1 MSYIFILLGILL
13 LIKGGDYLIEGSVVI
28 ARRAKLSPMI
38 IGLTVIGFGTSMPE
52 LCVSAQAAWTGSSG
66 IALGN
71 VAGSNISNIALIL
84 GVTALIHPIPA
95 KPDILRRGMP
105 VFVLALCIIIAVA
118 VNGTIERWMGMTM
131 VGLLIIYLI
140 VEIRRS
146 RKIEAAKRKTV
157 STKVSKNAS
166 SPAEE
171 ISIES
176 TKDASSPAEE
186 ISIESTKDASSSAD
200 VNETDSVNDMPL
212 WKALSVVIL
221 SLAAMVWGSD
231 MLVSGASDIAHTI
244 GDSMGVDPVAMERII
259 GLTIVAV
266 GTSLPELCASVIA
279 ARKGETDMAVGNII
293 GSGIFNIL
301 CVVGVASS
309 ISPIH
314 NSWHP
319 FALDYIVQLG
329 LCLLLWL
336 FLRTNHLLQR
346 WEGAIFT
353 TIYVSYILFVL
364 YSAS

>member
-1 MSYIFILLGILL
+1 M
-13 LIKGGDYLIEGSVVI
+13 
-28 ARRAKLSPMI
+28 
-38 IGLTVIGFGTSMPE
+38 
-52 LCVSAQAAWTGSSG
+52 
-66 IALGN
+66 
-71 VAGSNISNIALIL
+71 
-84 GVTALIHPIPA
+84 
-95 KPDILRRGMP
+95 
-105 VFVLALCIIIAVA
+105 
-118 VNGTIERWMGMTM
+118 
-131 VGLLIIYLI
+131 
-140 VEIRRS
+140 
-146 RKIEAAKRKTV
+146 
-157 STKVSKNAS
+157 
-166 SPAEE
+166 
-171 ISIES
+171 
-176 TKDASSPAEE
+176 
-186 ISIESTKDASSSAD
+186 
-200 VNETDSVNDMPL
+200 TDSVKDMPL

>member
-118 VNGTIERWMGMTM
+118 FNGTIERWMGMTM

-146 RKIEAAKRKTV
+146 RKIEAAKRKTA
-157 STKVSKNAS
+157 STKVS
-166 SPAEE
+166 
-171 ISIES
+171 
-176 TKDASSPAEE
+176 KDASSPAEE

-200 VNETDSVNDMPL
+200 VNETDSVKDMPL

>member
-131 VGLLIIYLI
+131 VSLLIIYLI

-146 RKIEAAKRKTV
+146 RKIEAAKSKTV
-157 STKVSKNAS
+157 STKVSKDAS

-176 TKDASSPAEE
+176 TKDASSPA
-186 ISIESTKDASSSAD
+186 D
-200 VNETDSVNDMPL
+200 VNETDSVKDMPL

>member
-131 VGLLIIYLI
+131 VSLLIIYLI

-146 RKIEAAKRKTV
+146 RKIEAAKRKTA
-157 STKVSKNAS
+157 STKVS
-166 SPAEE
+166 
-171 ISIES
+171 
-176 TKDASSPAEE
+176 KDASSPAEE

-200 VNETDSVNDMPL
+200 VNETDSVKDMPL

>member
-118 VNGTIERWMGMTM
+118 INGTIERWMGMTM

-157 STKVSKNAS
+157 STKAS
-166 SPAEE
+166 
-171 ISIES
+171 
-176 TKDASSPAEE
+176 KDASSPADE

-200 VNETDSVNDMPL
+200 VNETDSVKDMPL

>member
-71 VAGSNISNIALIL
+71 VAGSNIANIALIL

-118 VNGTIERWMGMTM
+118 INGTIERWMGMTM

-146 RKIEAAKRKTV
+146 RKIEAAKRKTA
-157 STKVSKNAS
+157 STKVS
-166 SPAEE
+166 
-171 ISIES
+171 
-176 TKDASSPAEE
+176 KDASSPAEE

-200 VNETDSVNDMPL
+200 VNETDSVKDMPL

>member
-118 VNGTIERWMGMTM
+118 INGTIERWMGMTM

-146 RKIEAAKRKTV
+146 RKIEAAKRKTA
-157 STKVSKNAS
+157 STKVSKDTS

-176 TKDASSPAEE
+176 TKDASSPA
-186 ISIESTKDASSSAD
+186 D
-200 VNETDSVNDMPL
+200 VNETDSVKDMPL

>member
-146 RKIEAAKRKTV
+146 RKIEAAKRKTA
-157 STKVSKNAS
+157 STKVS
-166 SPAEE
+166 
-171 ISIES
+171 
-176 TKDASSPAEE
+176 KDASSPAEE
-186 ISIESTKDASSSAD
+186 ISTESTKDASSPAD
-200 VNETDSVNDMPL
+200 VNVTDSVKDMPL

>member
-118 VNGTIERWMGMTM
+118 INGTIERWMGMTM
-131 VGLLIIYLI
+131 VSLLIIYLI

-146 RKIEAAKRKTV
+146 RKIEAAKRKTA
-157 STKVSKNAS
+157 STKVS
-166 SPAEE
+166 
-171 ISIES
+171 
-176 TKDASSPAEE
+176 KDASSPAEE

-200 VNETDSVNDMPL
+200 VNETDSVKDMPL

>member
-118 VNGTIERWMGMTM
+118 INGTIERWMGMTM

-146 RKIEAAKRKTV
+146 RKIEAAKHKTV
-157 STKVSKNAS
+157 STKVS
-166 SPAEE
+166 
-171 ISIES
+171 
-176 TKDASSPAEE
+176 KDASSPAEE

-200 VNETDSVNDMPL
+200 VNETDSVKDMPL

>member
-118 VNGTIERWMGMTM
+118 INGTIERWMGMTM

-157 STKVSKNAS
+157 STKVSK
-166 SPAEE
+166 
-171 ISIES
+171 
-176 TKDASSPAEE
+176 DASSPAEE
-186 ISIESTKDASSSAD
+186 ISIESTKDTSSPAD
-200 VNETDSVNDMPL
+200 VNETDSVKDMPL

>member
-84 GVTALIHPIPA
+84 GVTVLIHPIPA

-118 VNGTIERWMGMTM
+118 INGTIERWMGMTM

-146 RKIEAAKRKTV
+146 RKIEAAKSKTV
-157 STKVSKNAS
+157 STKVS
-166 SPAEE
+166 
-171 ISIES
+171 
-176 TKDASSPAEE
+176 KDASSPAEE

-200 VNETDSVNDMPL
+200 VNETDSVKDMPL

>member
-146 RKIEAAKRKTV
+146 RKIEAAKSKTV
-157 STKVSKNAS
+157 STKVS
-166 SPAEE
+166 
-171 ISIES
+171 
-176 TKDASSPAEE
+176 KDASSPAEE

-200 VNETDSVNDMPL
+200 VNETDSVKDMPL

>member
-13 LIKGGDYLIEGSVVI
+13 LIKGGGYLIEGSVVI

-118 VNGTIERWMGMTM
+118 INGTIERWMGMTM

-146 RKIEAAKRKTV
+146 RKIEAAKSKTV
-157 STKVSKNAS
+157 STKVS
-166 SPAEE
+166 
-171 ISIES
+171 
-176 TKDASSPAEE
+176 KDASSPAEE

>member
-146 RKIEAAKRKTV
+146 RKIEAAKRKTA
-157 STKVSKNAS
+157 STKVSKDTS

-171 ISIES
+171 ISTES
-176 TKDASSPAEE
+176 TKDASSPA
-186 ISIESTKDASSSAD
+186 D
-200 VNETDSVNDMPL
+200 VNVTDSVKDMPL

>member
-131 VGLLIIYLI
+131 VSLLIIYLI

-146 RKIEAAKRKTV
+146 RKIEAAKSKTAL
-157 STKVSKNAS
+157 TKVSKDAS

-176 TKDASSPAEE
+176 TKDASSPA
-186 ISIESTKDASSSAD
+186 D
-200 VNETDSVNDMPL
+200 VNVTDSVKDMPL

-231 MLVSGASDIAHTI
+231 MRVSGASDIAHTI

>member
-118 VNGTIERWMGMTM
+118 VNGTIEGWMGMTM

-157 STKVSKNAS
+157 STKVSK
-166 SPAEE
+166 
-171 ISIES
+171 
-176 TKDASSPAEE
+176 DASSPAEE

-200 VNETDSVNDMPL
+200 VNETDSVKDMPL
-212 WKALSVVIL
+212 WKAFSVVIL

>member
-118 VNGTIERWMGMTM
+118 INGTIERWMGMTM

-146 RKIEAAKRKTV
+146 RKIEAAKRKTA
-157 STKVSKNAS
+157 STKVS
-166 SPAEE
+166 
-171 ISIES
+171 
-176 TKDASSPAEE
+176 KDASSPAEE

-200 VNETDSVNDMPL
+200 VNETDSVKDMPL

>member
-118 VNGTIERWMGMTM
+118 INGTIERWMGMTM

-157 STKVSKNAS
+157 STKVSK
-166 SPAEE
+166 
-171 ISIES
+171 
-176 TKDASSPAEE
+176 DASSPAEE
-186 ISIESTKDASSSAD
+186 ISIESTKDASSAAD
-200 VNETDSVNDMPL
+200 VNETDSVKDMPL

>member
-118 VNGTIERWMGMTM
+118 INGTIERWMGMTM

-146 RKIEAAKRKTV
+146 RKIEAAKSKTA
-157 STKVSKNAS
+157 STKVS
-166 SPAEE
+166 
-171 ISIES
+171 
-176 TKDASSPAEE
+176 KDASSPAEE

-200 VNETDSVNDMPL
+200 VNETDSVKDMPL
-212 WKALSVVIL
+212 WKAFSVVIL

>member
-146 RKIEAAKRKTV
+146 RKIEAAKRKTA
-157 STKVSKNAS
+157 STKVSKDAS

-176 TKDASSPAEE
+176 TKDASSPA
-186 ISIESTKDASSSAD
+186 D
-200 VNETDSVNDMPL
+200 VNETDSVKDMPL

>member
-118 VNGTIERWMGMTM
+118 INGTIERWMGMTM

-146 RKIEAAKRKTV
+146 RKIEADKRKTA
-157 STKVSKNAS
+157 STKVSKDAS

-176 TKDASSPAEE
+176 TKDASSPA
-186 ISIESTKDASSSAD
+186 D
-200 VNETDSVNDMPL
+200 VNETDSVKDMPL

>member
-13 LIKGGDYLIEGSVVI
+13 LGKGGAYLIEGSVVI

-146 RKIEAAKRKTV
+146 RKIEAAKSKTA
-157 STKVSKNAS
+157 STKVS
-166 SPAEE
+166 
-171 ISIES
+171 
-176 TKDASSPAEE
+176 KDASSPAEE

-200 VNETDSVNDMPL
+200 VNETDSVKDMPL

-293 GSGIFNIL
+293 GSGIFNIF

>member
-118 VNGTIERWMGMTM
+118 INGTIERWMGMTM

-146 RKIEAAKRKTV
+146 RKIEAAKSKTASTNV
-157 STKVSKNAS
+157 S
-166 SPAEE
+166 
-171 ISIES
+171 
-176 TKDASSPAEE
+176 KDASSSAEE

-200 VNETDSVNDMPL
+200 VNVTDSVKDMPL

>member
-105 VFVLALCIIIAVA
+105 VFVLSLCIIIAVA
-118 VNGTIERWMGMTM
+118 INGTIERWMGMTM

-146 RKIEAAKRKTV
+146 RKIEAAKRKTA
-157 STKVSKNAS
+157 STKVS
-166 SPAEE
+166 
-171 ISIES
+171 
-176 TKDASSPAEE
+176 KDASSPAEE

-200 VNETDSVNDMPL
+200 VNETDSVKDMPL

>member
-95 KPDILRRGMP
+95 KPEILRRGMP

-118 VNGTIERWMGMTM
+118 INGTIERWMGMTM
-131 VGLLIIYLI
+131 VGLLIIYLT

-146 RKIEAAKRKTV
+146 RKIEAAKSKTAL
-157 STKVSKNAS
+157 TKVS
-166 SPAEE
+166 
-171 ISIES
+171 
-176 TKDASSPAEE
+176 KDASSPAEE

-200 VNETDSVNDMPL
+200 VNETDSVKDMPL

-293 GSGIFNIL
+293 GSGIFNIS

>member
-105 VFVLALCIIIAVA
+105 VFVLSLCIIIAVA
-118 VNGTIERWMGMTM
+118 INGTIERWMGMTM
-131 VGLLIIYLI
+131 VSLLIIYI
-140 VEIRRS
+140 TVEIRRS
-146 RKIEAAKRKTV
+146 RKIEADKRKTV
-157 STKVSKNAS
+157 STKVS
-166 SPAEE
+166 
-171 ISIES
+171 
-176 TKDASSPAEE
+176 
-186 ISIESTKDASSSAD
+186 KDASSSAD
-200 VNETDSVNDMPL
+200 VNETDSVKDMPL

-353 TIYVSYILFVL
+353 TIYVSYILLVL

>member
-131 VGLLIIYLI
+131 VSLLFIYLI

-146 RKIEAAKRKTV
+146 RKIESAKRKTV
-157 STKVSKNAS
+157 STKVSK
-166 SPAEE
+166 
-171 ISIES
+171 
-176 TKDASSPAEE
+176 DASSPAEE
-186 ISIESTKDASSSAD
+186 ISFESTKDASSSAD
-200 VNETDSVNDMPL
+200 VNETDSVKDMPL

>member
-118 VNGTIERWMGMTM
+118 INGTIERWMGMTM

-146 RKIEAAKRKTV
+146 RKIEADKRKTV
-157 STKVSKNAS
+157 STKVSKDAS

-176 TKDASSPAEE
+176 TKDASSPA
-186 ISIESTKDASSSAD
+186 D
-200 VNETDSVNDMPL
+200 VNVTESVKGMPL

>member
-13 LIKGGDYLIEGSVVI
+13 LVKGGDYLIEGSVVI

-105 VFVLALCIIIAVA
+105 VFVLSLCIIIAVA
-118 VNGTIERWMGMTM
+118 VNDIIERWMGMTM

-157 STKVSKNAS
+157 STKVSK
-166 SPAEE
+166 
-171 ISIES
+171 
-176 TKDASSPAEE
+176 DASSPAEE

-200 VNETDSVNDMPL
+200 VNETDSVKGMPL

>member
-118 VNGTIERWMGMTM
+118 INGTIERWMGMTM

-146 RKIEAAKRKTV
+146 RKIEAAKSKTV
-157 STKVSKNAS
+157 STKVSKDAS

-176 TKDASSPAEE
+176 TKDASSPA
-186 ISIESTKDASSSAD
+186 D
-200 VNETDSVNDMPL
+200 VNETDSVKDMPL

>member
-157 STKVSKNAS
+157 STKVSKDAS
-166 SPAEE
+166 SPVEE

-176 TKDASSPAEE
+176 TKDASSPA
-186 ISIESTKDASSSAD
+186 D
-200 VNETDSVNDMPL
+200 VNVTDSVKDMPL

>member
-13 LIKGGDYLIEGSVVI
+13 LVKGGDYLIEGSVVI

-118 VNGTIERWMGMTM
+118 INGTIERWMGMTM
-131 VGLLIIYLI
+131 VSLLIIYLT

-146 RKIEAAKRKTV
+146 RKIEAAKSKTV
-157 STKVSKNAS
+157 ST
-166 SPAEE
+166 E
-171 ISIES
+171 IS
-176 TKDASSPAEE
+176 KDASSTAEAM
-186 ISIESTKDASSSAD
+186 SLESTKNVSSTAEAS
-200 VNETDSVNDMPL
+200 ETDSVKDMPL

-353 TIYVSYILFVL
+353 TIYVLSLIRI
-364 YSAS
+364 SEPTRRS

>member
-118 VNGTIERWMGMTM
+118 INGTIERWMGMTM
-131 VGLLIIYLI
+131 VSLLIIYLI

-146 RKIEAAKRKTV
+146 RKIEAAKSKTA
-157 STKVSKNAS
+157 STKVS
-166 SPAEE
+166 
-171 ISIES
+171 
-176 TKDASSPAEE
+176 KDASSPAEE
-186 ISIESTKDASSSAD
+186 ISIESTKDASSAAD
-200 VNETDSVNDMPL
+200 VNETDSVKDMPL

>member
-118 VNGTIERWMGMTM
+118 INGTIERWMGMTM

-157 STKVSKNAS
+157 STKVSK
-166 SPAEE
+166 
-171 ISIES
+171 
-176 TKDASSPAEE
+176 DASSPAEE

-200 VNETDSVNDMPL
+200 VNETDSVKDMPL

-231 MLVSGASDIAHTI
+231 MLVSGASNIAHTI

>member
-146 RKIEAAKRKTV
+146 RKIEAAKSKTAL
-157 STKVSKNAS
+157 TKVS
-166 SPAEE
+166 
-171 ISIES
+171 
-176 TKDASSPAEE
+176 
-186 ISIESTKDASSSAD
+186 KDASSSAD
-200 VNETDSVNDMPL
+200 VNETDSVKDMPL
-212 WKALSVVIL
+212 WKAFSVVIL

>member
-118 VNGTIERWMGMTM
+118 INGTIERWMGMTM

-157 STKVSKNAS
+157 STKVSK
-166 SPAEE
+166 
-171 ISIES
+171 
-176 TKDASSPAEE
+176 DASSPAEE

-200 VNETDSVNDMPL
+200 VNEIDSVKDMPL

>member
-118 VNGTIERWMGMTM
+118 INGTIERWMGMTM
-131 VGLLIIYLI
+131 VSLLIIDITL
-140 VEIRRS
+140 EIRRS
-146 RKIEAAKRKTV
+146 RKIEADKRKTA
-157 STKVSKNAS
+157 STKVS
-166 SPAEE
+166 
-171 ISIES
+171 
-176 TKDASSPAEE
+176 
-186 ISIESTKDASSSAD
+186 KDASSSAD
-200 VNETDSVNDMPL
+200 VNETDSVKDMPL

>member
-146 RKIEAAKRKTV
+146 RKIEAAKRKTA
-157 STKVSKNAS
+157 STKVS
-166 SPAEE
+166 
-171 ISIES
+171 
-176 TKDASSPAEE
+176 KDASSPAEE

-200 VNETDSVNDMPL
+200 VNVTDSVKDMPL